1 MIVTLA
7 FALLATPIA
16 QVVSQPGSAVCDAT
30 WRDEARSRDIPV
42 RIRLPAGVEQ
52 VPLVLFSHGL
62 GGTLDAG
69 TTWALAW
76 ATAGIAVIHLQHP
89 GSDAG
94 LWAGETTPRGR
105 LAAVRPGMNGQQLV
119 ARIGDV
125 KFVLDEVARRR
136 SLGPTDNCNLS
147 RIDIGRVGMAG
158 HSFGAATTQA
168 VAGQR
173 FGGRSLADPRV
184 KAAIA
189 FSPTAPQQGQDALA
203 FGAVTIP
210 FLSVTGTSDTSP
222 GGLNGTVPSDRL
234 RPFAAM
240 PPGKK
245 YLVVYEGGD
254 HQVFGGRGIRRAAR
268 PADDHIITSTA
279 RLTTL
284 FWQKTL
290 LGGTN
295 LHIDARSV
303 GLNEADKLSA
313 K

>member
-1 MIVTLA
+1 MIVTLTL
-7 FALLATPIA
+7 ALLATPVA
-16 QVVSQPGSAVCDAT
+16 AAAGQRTPVVCDAT

-42 RIRLPAGVEQ
+42 RIRMPASVERA
-52 VPLVLFSHGL
+52 PLVLFSHGL

-69 TTWALAW
+69 TTWAQAW
-76 ATAGIAVIHLQHP
+76 GFAGIAVIHLRHP

-94 LWAGETTPRGR
+94 LWAGQTTPKGR
-105 LAAVRPGMNGQQLV
+105 LAAVKTGMNGQQLAARV
-119 ARIGDV
+119 ADV

-136 SLGPTDNCNLS
+136 SLAPTVACDLS
-147 RIDIGRVGMAG
+147 RIDTTRVGMAG

-173 FGGRSLADPRV
+173 FGGRSLSDPRV

-222 GGLNGTVPSDRL
+222 GGLNGTTPADRL

-240 PPGKK
+240 PAGGK

-254 HQVFGGRGIRRAAR
+254 HQVFGGRGIRRAVR
-268 PADDHIITSTA
+268 PTDDHIIASTTK
-279 RLTTL
+279 LTTL

-290 LGGTN
+290 LGGTGVR
-295 LHIDARSV
+295 IDVRSA